1 MSNIVSCPLTPHK
14 IAGILTSSNQVV
26 YDNDVLTRLDSI
38 SLHLEGVLHNHTVS
52 TSETTSKIDTEAE
65 NAQHHT
71 PSRTRPSRTLQG
83 AFPSS

>member
-1 MSNIVSCPLTPHK
+1 MSNQVSYPLVPRRIDTV
-14 IAGILTSSNQVV
+14 LTSSNQVV

-38 SLHLEGVLHNHTVS
+38 SLHLEGVLHNHTIS
-52 TSETTSKIDTEAE
+52 TSETISKTATETD

-83 AFPSS
+83 ASPSS